1 VEIEEKMATIRD
13 VAKRAGVAPITVS
26 RVMNN
31 SGYVKPETRRRV
43 EEAAAELHYVPNML
57 AHSFRSKRTNT
68 LALVLPDI
76 TNPFWTTVARG
87 VEDVAG
93 AQGFSVFFCNTDEN
107 ETKQSRYLAAL
118 LRRRVDGVLLA
129 PVTND
134 GTTVQMLLRQNVGVV
149 VIDRKVKN
157 IEVDTVRGDS
167 IGGAYQL
174 VRHLIDLGHRQIAA
188 LSGPA
193 NLSVSQDRVA
203 GYAQALNEA
212 GLTIDPSLVT
222 FGDFTIESGRDRMQA
237 LLARRPRPTAI
248 FAGNNFIAA
257 GALTV
262 MREAGL
268 RTPEDI
274 SVVVFDDLPDP
285 YVFEPKLTVAVQP
298 AYELGQVAAQRL
310 LQKINHPA
318 TKMNDVCDVIL
329 PVQIIIR
336 QSTRSIMT

>member
-1 VEIEEKMATIRD
+1 
-13 VAKRAGVAPITVS
+13 
-26 RVMNN
+26 
-31 SGYVKPETRRRV
+31 
-43 EEAAAELHYVPNML
+43 
-57 AHSFRSKRTNT
+57 
-68 LALVLPDI
+68 
-76 TNPFWTTVARG
+76 
-87 VEDVAG
+87 
-93 AQGFSVFFCNTDEN
+93 
-107 ETKQSRYLAAL
+107 
-118 LRRRVDGVLLA
+118 VLLA

-336 QSTRSIMT
+336 QSTRSITT

>member
-1 VEIEEKMATIRD
+1 
-13 VAKRAGVAPITVS
+13 
-26 RVMNN
+26 
-31 SGYVKPETRRRV
+31 
-43 EEAAAELHYVPNML
+43 
-57 AHSFRSKRTNT
+57 
-68 LALVLPDI
+68 
-76 TNPFWTTVARG
+76 
-87 VEDVAG
+87 
-93 AQGFSVFFCNTDEN
+93 
-107 ETKQSRYLAAL
+107 
-118 LRRRVDGVLLA
+118 
-129 PVTND
+129 
-134 GTTVQMLLRQNVGVV
+134 
-149 VIDRKVKN
+149 
-157 IEVDTVRGDS
+157 
-167 IGGAYQL
+167 
-174 VRHLIDLGHRQIAA
+174 
-188 LSGPA
+188 
-193 NLSVSQDRVA
+193 
-203 GYAQALNEA
+203 
-212 GLTIDPSLVT
+212 LTIDPSLVT

-336 QSTRSIMT
+336 QSTRSITT